1 MSVFRHLYLT
11 FTTNVYISNYKEF
24 LKKFYTKMTEYH
36 AERERISEQYAPEF
50 AKSALSDLDRKANRE
65 LKELKKKIREMHNQ
79 ICELLSISS
88 IPTVESLTADRLFF
102 DGSAKVELTPE
113 IVAVFIERY
122 NENPTMLSLIRTWI
136 DTRHKNDTNY
146 ISVKSCISTPEEKAK
161 IYKEFADSALS
172 LCGKIFSGDTSELEI
187 ASYADP
193 TFAADLYAKIGSGM
207 NLADFKNGRVPEQAK
222 HLLDDFKIVS
232 GENPFDFHFK
242 SVNRRA
248 GSV

>member
-1 MSVFRHLYLT
+1 MINIYV
-11 FTTNVYISNYKEF
+11 SNYKDF
-24 LKKFYTKMTEYH
+24 LKTLFSKMTEYH

-50 AKSALSDLDRKANRE
+50 AKSVLADLDRKANG
-65 LKELKKKIREMHNQ
+65 ELKKTETKIRKMHND
-79 ICELLSISS
+79 IIELLSVSS

-102 DGSAKVELTPE
+102 DGSAKIELTPE

-146 ISVKSCISTPEEKAK
+146 ISVKSCISTPEEKAET
-161 IYKEFADSALS
+161 YKKFATSALS
-172 LCGKIFSGDTSELEI
+172 LCGKNFSDGSSELEI

-207 NLADFKNGRVPEQAK
+207 NLADFKNGRVPESAK
-222 HLLDDFKIVS
+222 HLLDDYKIVS
-232 GENPFDFHFK
+232 GENLFDFHFK
-242 SVNRRA
+242 SVNRRT
-248 GSV
+248 GGV

>member
-1 MSVFRHLYLT
+1 M
-11 FTTNVYISNYKEF
+11 TNVYISNYKEF
-24 LKKFYTKMTEYH
+24 LKNLFSKMTEYH
-36 AERERISEQYAPEF
+36 AERERISAQYSADY
-50 AKSALSDLDRKANRE
+50 AKSALADLDRKANRE
-65 LKELKKKIREMHNQ
+65 LKEVEKKIRKMHNE
-79 ICELLSISS
+79 ICEMLSVSS

-102 DGSAKVELTPE
+102 DGSAKIELTPE
-113 IVAVFIERY
+113 IVKVFVERY
-122 NENPTMLSLIRTWI
+122 SENPTMLALIKTWL

-161 IYKEFADSALS
+161 IYKQFADSALA

-193 TFAADLYAKIGSGM
+193 TFAADLYEKIGSGM

-242 SVNRRA
+242 SVNQHT

>member
-1 MSVFRHLYLT
+1 MINNYV
-11 FTTNVYISNYKEF
+11 SNYKDI

-102 DGSAKVELTPE
+102 DGSAKIELSPE

-122 NENPTMLSLIRTWI
+122 NENPTMLSLIRAWI
-136 DTRHKNDTNY
+136 DKRHKNDTNF
-146 ISVKSCISTPEEKAK
+146 ISVKSCISTPAEKAR
-161 IYKEFADSALS
+161 IYKQFADSALS
-172 LCGKIFSGDTSELEI
+172 LCGKIFSDGSSQLEI
-187 ASYADP
+187 DSFADEH
-193 TFAADLYAKIGSGM
+193 FAAALYAKIGSGM
-207 NLADFKNGRVPEQAK
+207 NLADFRTARVPESAK
-222 HLLDDFKIVS
+222 HLLDDYKIVNS
-232 GENPFDFHFK
+232 ENPFDFHFK
-242 SVNRRA
+242 SVNQTA

>member
-1 MSVFRHLYLT
+1 M
-11 FTTNVYISNYKEF
+11 TNIFIENYKEF
-24 LKKFYTKMTEYH
+24 LKNFFSKMTEYH
-36 AERERISEQYAPEF
+36 AERERISEQYSAEY
-50 AKSALSDLDRKANRE
+50 AKSAVAEIDRKANHD
-65 LKELKKKIREMHNQ
+65 LKETKKKILEMHGS
-79 ICELLSISS
+79 ICEMLSVSS

-102 DGSAKVELTPE
+102 DGSAKIELTPE
-113 IVAVFIERY
+113 IVKVFVERY
-122 NENPTMLSLIRTWI
+122 SENPTMLALIKTWL

-207 NLADFKNGRVPEQAK
+207 NLADFKNGRVPESAK
-222 HLLDDFKIVS
+222 HLLDDYKIVNS
-232 GENPFDFHFK
+232 ENPFDFHFK
-242 SVNRRA
+242 SVTQRTD
-248 GSV
+248 SV

>member
-1 MSVFRHLYLT
+1 M
-11 FTTNVYISNYKEF
+11 TNVYISNYKEF

-102 DGSAKVELTPE
+102 DGSAKIELSPE

-122 NENPTMLSLIRTWI
+122 NENPTMLSLIRAWI
-136 DTRHKNDTNY
+136 DKRHKNDTNF
-146 ISVKSCISTPEEKAK
+146 ISVKSCISTPAEKAR
-161 IYKEFADSALS
+161 IYKQFADSALS
-172 LCGKIFSGDTSELEI
+172 LCGKIFSDGSSQLEI
-187 ASYADP
+187 DSFADEH
-193 TFAADLYAKIGSGM
+193 FAAALYAKIGSGM
-207 NLADFKNGRVPEQAK
+207 NLADFRTARVPESAK
-222 HLLDDFKIVS
+222 HLLDDYKIVNS
-232 GENPFDFHFK
+232 ENPFDFHFK
-242 SVNRRA
+242 SVNQTA

>member
-1 MSVFRHLYLT
+1 M
-11 FTTNVYISNYKEF
+11 TNIYVSNYKDF
-24 LKKFYTKMTEYH
+24 LKNLFSKMTEYY
-36 AERERISEQYAPEF
+36 AERERISAQYSADY
-50 AKSALSDLDRKANRE
+50 AKSVLADLDRKANCE
-65 LKELKKKIREMHNQ
+65 LKEAKKKIRETHNQ

-88 IPTVESLTADRLFF
+88 VPTVESLTADRVFF
-102 DGSAKVELTPE
+102 DGSAKVELSPE

-146 ISVKSCISTPEEKAK
+146 ISVKSCIATPEEKAK
-161 IYKEFADSALS
+161 IYKQFADSAIS
-172 LCGKIFSGDTSELEI
+172 LCGRIFSGDTSELEI

-207 NLADFKNGRVPEQAK
+207 NLADFKNGRVPESAK
-222 HLLDDFKIVS
+222 HLLDDYKIVS

-242 SVNRRA
+242 SVNRRT

>member
-1 MSVFRHLYLT
+1 MINIYV
-11 FTTNVYISNYKEF
+11 SNYKDF
-24 LKKFYTKMTEYH
+24 LKNFYTKMTEYH

-50 AKSALSDLDRKANRE
+50 AKSSLSELDRKANRE

-122 NENPTMLSLIRTWI
+122 NENPTMLSLIRAWI
-136 DTRHKNDTNY
+136 DKRHKNDTNY
-146 ISVKSCISTPEEKAK
+146 ISAKSCISTPEEKAK
-161 IYKEFADSALS
+161 IYKQFADSALA
-172 LCGKIFSGDTSELEI
+172 LCGKIFSDGSSQLEI
-187 ASYADP
+187 DSFADEH
-193 TFAADLYAKIGSGM
+193 FADDLYAKIGSGM
-207 NLADFKNGRVPEQAK
+207 NLADFRTARVPESAK
-222 HLLDDFKIVS
+222 HLLDDYKIVNS
-232 GENPFDFHFK
+232 ENPFDFHFK

>member
-1 MSVFRHLYLT
+1 M
-11 FTTNVYISNYKEF
+11 TNIYVSNYKDF
-24 LKKFYTKMTEYH
+24 LKNLFSKMTEYH
-36 AERERISEQYAPEF
+36 TERERISAQYSADY
-50 AKSALSDLDRKANRE
+50 AKSALADLDRKANRE
-65 LKELKKKIREMHNQ
+65 LKETEKKILEMHNK
-79 ICELLSISS
+79 IVEMLSISS

-102 DGSAKVELTPE
+102 DGSAKVELSPE

-122 NENPTMLSLIRTWI
+122 SENPTMLSLIRTWI

-161 IYKEFADSALS
+161 IYKQFADSALS

-242 SVNRRA
+242 SVNQHT